1 MEDFDLNQL
10 TEGKTFKKEVKTEK
24 KNSYLITFTLRNTL
38 EIEAIQINNL
48 IMKSFLNNYSFQDIR
63 TNRYF
68 LQFDSL
74 NEIFDEL
81 NEIMKNDEIYK
92 KSIEENEKN
101 IMINIQLPV
110 HRNNELFFEL
120 KLKNKND
127 KEKIND
133 LTQLIIKQNEDITDL
148 KNEINQ
154 LKNED
159 IQLKK

>member
-120 KLKNKND
+120 N
-127 KEKIND
+127 
-133 LTQLIIKQNEDITDL
+133 
-148 KNEINQ
+148 
-154 LKNED
+154 
-159 IQLKK
+159 